1 MSIVWTEQVAG
12 PRAWRG
18 ADLGTE
24 GPWLLHLSASD
35 QQEIG
40 RALQHAKSCGVPM
53 LHLTRR
59 DFPLER
65 MAETLAGMASAIR
78 DGIGFS
84 VVRGLD
90 ISSYSDD
97 DVGLI
102 FWGLGLY
109 LGNPLGQNPKGDL
122 LGHVYDQGRSYGNL
136 DVRGYETN
144 AFLPYHS
151 DSCDLLGL
159 MCLRQGIAGGRSS
172 LVSST
177 SVHNEIL
184 RQHPEHLGLLYNGF
198 QYIRREEA
206 LTGKGVS
213 ENRIPVFGHKDGLI
227 SSRYLRNQINA
238 GAVKLGMPLTAMET
252 EALDFMD
259 EQTQRDDLRLD
270 FMLEPGDMEFANNYT
285 TLHSR
290 TEFTNGTL
298 PHQQRHM
305 LRLWLKFEQAWPVQA
320 PFQEHKGYVLLE
332 RGRVLSEA

>member
-1 MSIVWTEQVAG
+1 MGIVWTEQVAG

-18 ADLGTE
+18 ADLGAD
-24 GPWLLHLSASD
+24 GPWLLHLSAAD
-35 QQEIG
+35 
-40 RALQHAKSCGVPM
+40 RADIAAALRHARASGVAM
-53 LHLTRR
+53 LHWTRR
-59 DFPLER
+59 EFPLDR
-65 MAETLAGMASAIR
+65 MAPTMAGIAAAIR
-78 DGIGFS
+78 DGIGFA

-90 ISSYSDD
+90 ISAYSEDE
-97 DVGLI
+97 VGEI

-109 LGNPLGQNPKGDL
+109 LGDPLGQNPRGDL
-122 LGHVYDQGRSYGNL
+122 LGHVFDQGRSYGNL

-144 AFLPYHS
+144 AHLPFHS

-159 MCLRQGIAGGRSS
+159 MCLRKGIAGGLSS

-177 SVHNEIL
+177 TVHNEIL

-213 ENRIPVFGHKDGLI
+213 EKRIPVFGHAEGVI

-238 GAVKLGMPLTAMET
+238 GAVKLGVPLTAMET

-259 EQTQRDDLRLD
+259 ATTQRPDLRLD
-270 FMLEPGDMEFANNYT
+270 FMLEPGDMEFANNYS

-290 TEFTNGTL
+290 TEFTNGEL

-305 LRLWLKFEQAWPVQA
+305 LRLWLKFEKPWPVQP
-320 PFQEHKGYVLLE
+320 PFQEHKGYVLAE
-332 RGRVLSEA
+332 RGRVLAEA